1 MIISAI
7 ETQLEALRPSEQ
19 LVARYILGR
28 PSVVVHM
35 SIADLAESVFVSEP
49 TIMRFCKAIGCT
61 GFMEFKLALA
71 RDLERRTFQRNRTN
85 PAVKGPTGFGPA
97 VFARTVSQLVQAG
110 NALALEQIDEILEL
124 CASSRVVS
132 IVHGGGESEAAKILV
147 DCLLHCRI
155 EANAKTEVQPLWRL
169 DGCVIIGL
177 RSAQLLDGFAAFC
190 GEVMKQDGKV
200 VLIGFEA
207 DHHNIS
213 LFGSLETTACFDK
226 EATSGFQ
233 CELLYLTI
241 LEAFRASIVARLSR
255 SGLFSD
261 NDTDLLQSQREIAY
275 GDARRRDR
283 QTARANDVL
292 FQDPNFLPQ
301 ECAQLRELA

>member
-7 ETQLEALRPSEQ
+7 ETQLEVLRPSEQ

-97 VFARTVSQLVQAG
+97 VFARTVSELAQAS
-110 NALALEQIDEILEL
+110 NALALEQIDEVLEL

-132 IVHGGGESEAAKILV
+132 LVHGGGEGEAAKILV

-155 EANAKTEVQPLWRL
+155 EANAKTEVQSLKRL
-169 DGCVIIGL
+169 DGYVIIGL
-177 RSAQLLDGFAAFC
+177 RSAQFLDGFGAFC
-190 GEVMKQDGKV
+190 GDVMKQGGKV

-207 DHHNIS
+207 GHQNIFLHVS
-213 LFGSLETTACFDK
+213 RETAACFGE
-226 EATSGFQ
+226 EAAAGFQ

-241 LEAFRASIVARLSR
+241 LEALRASVLARLSR
-255 SGLFSD
+255 SGLFSET
-261 NDTDLLQSQREIAY
+261 DTDLLQSQREIAY

-283 QTARANDVL
+283 QTANANDVL
-292 FQDPNFLPQ
+292 FQDPNFLSQ
-301 ECAQLRELA
+301 QRAQLRELS